1 MWPRRSPEKRMYWFP
16 YASWILAEP
25 FNVLYTI
32 SNSLQKLQNAF
43 ISMSIVVDAENPLLE
58 TQIDKIVL
66 DGYAI
71 SDSNT

>member
-1 MWPRRSPEKRMYWFP
+1 
-16 YASWILAEP
+16 
-25 FNVLYTI
+25 
-32 SNSLQKLQNAF
+32 
-43 ISMSIVVDAENPLLE
+43 MSIVVDAENPLLE